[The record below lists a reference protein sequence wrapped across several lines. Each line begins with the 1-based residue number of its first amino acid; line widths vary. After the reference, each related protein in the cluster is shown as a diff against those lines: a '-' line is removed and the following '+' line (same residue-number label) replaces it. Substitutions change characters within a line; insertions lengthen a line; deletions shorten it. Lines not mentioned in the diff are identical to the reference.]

1 MEFATFWAVYDDIVR
16 RARDNKLAVTD
27 FAGTTVTL
35 TNPGT
40 IGTVHSVPRLMKG
53 QGAIIGVGAL
63 DYPAE
68 WQGAATEALARNGV
82 GKILTLTSTY
92 DHRIIQGAASGEFLK
107 VVGEMLLG
115 QHDFYEEVFQSLQ
128 ITFKPYLWVSDVDA
142 DHEDATNKVARV
154 QALIHAYRTR
164 GHLIADTNPLEYK
177 QRTHPDLRMS
187 SHGLSVWDLERSFP
201 TGGFGS
207 KPFMKLRDILLT
219 LREAYCRSIAVEYMH
234 IAYPIQRQW
243 MQDRI

>member
-1 MEFATFWAVYDDIVR
+1 
-16 RARDNKLAVTD
+16 
-27 FAGTTVTL
+27 
-35 TNPGT
+35 
-40 IGTVHSVPRLMKG
+40 
-53 QGAIIGVGAL
+53 
-63 DYPAE
+63 
-68 WQGAATEALARNGV
+68 
-82 GKILTLTSTY
+82 
-92 DHRIIQGAASGEFLK
+92 
-107 VVGEMLLG
+107 MLLG

-128 ITFKPYLWVSDVDA
+128 ITFKPYIWVSDVDA

-187 SHGLSVWDLERSFP
+187 SHGLSVWDLDRSFP
-201 TGGFGS
+201 TCGFGS

-234 IAYPIQRQW
+234 IADTIQRQW
-243 MQDRI
+243 MQDRIERADTKPPREEQLRILRKLNAAEAFDNFLQTKYVGQKRFSLEGGESAIASLDAILSEAAN